1 MWGDISASN
10 VVITFRVSTLGFCAL
25 GSSGASTIDTDSI
38 AMREKSDQKTAII
51 VGMLI
56 KLIDMLAV
64 DLETD
69 EAFY

>member
-1 MWGDISASN
+1 
-10 VVITFRVSTLGFCAL
+10 
-25 GSSGASTIDTDSI
+25 
-38 AMREKSDQKTAII
+38 MRETSDQKTAVI